1 MQITFTY
8 TEDDLLQH
16 QLFIIS
22 QSRQVRKQRAK
33 GKIFLLLIYSVIG
46 IFIWERNGMVT
57 AAVFFVV
64 CLPLYFIYAYM
75 EKRQYAKHIKN
86 YVTDLVGQRGD
97 RKTQLSLSLESI
109 EMTDA
114 ETNTL
119 SPRTDLEAIH
129 ETATFYALA
138 LKNGKSLLIP
148 KRIFTDGKEIHQ
160 LLQEMAEKFGLPYL
174 ENMKWRWN

>member
-1 MQITFTY
+1 MQIEFTY
-8 TEDDLLQH
+8 TEKDLLDH

-22 QSRQVRKQRAK
+22 QSKQVRKQRAK
-33 GKIFLLLIYSVIG
+33 GKMFLLLIYTIIG
-46 IFIWERNGMVT
+46 IFLWERNGMVT

-86 YVTDLVGQRGD
+86 YVSDLVQQRGD
-97 RKTQLSLSLESI
+97 RKTSLALSLESI

-119 SPRTDLEAIH
+119 IPRTDLESIY
-129 ETATFYALA
+129 ETSTFYTIS

-148 KRIFTDGKEIHQ
+148 KRIFTDTSAVQ
-160 LLQEMAEKFGLPYL
+160 NLLKDMAEKFGLSYETNL
-174 ENMKWRWN
+174 NWKWS